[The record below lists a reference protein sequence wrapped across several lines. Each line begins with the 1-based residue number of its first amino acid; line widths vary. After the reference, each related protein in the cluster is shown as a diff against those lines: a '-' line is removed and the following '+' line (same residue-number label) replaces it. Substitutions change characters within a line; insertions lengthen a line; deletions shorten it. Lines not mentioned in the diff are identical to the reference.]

1 MASLAR
7 SLQAELDESNAAS
20 AAAASG
26 HAESAG
32 KARETIERLQA
43 EVHALKAEAAAH
55 DAEMAA
61 GAAAEELKLQRSQL
75 EAQQLKMASMG
86 RMLHAQLQAGQ
97 AAHDSELR
105 LREQLNCQLT
115 EQHAKAEALQQQ
127 AYDLALERAEFSQ
140 SAEPT
145 PRGGPAEGAGAGGA
159 AGAAGAPPP
168 ASPRRGQLAL
178 SEALSEAEGRM
189 AEELR
194 ALRGQLGASTAKG
207 TRLQSELEA
216 SEAELAELH
225 DGYTLVW
232 EELQHQREAMAK
244 AMAQC
249 EALQAQVDASAALTT
264 PRPE

>member
-1 MASLAR
+1 MRARAPLA
-7 SLQAELDESNAAS
+7 Q
-20 AAAASG
+20 
-26 HAESAG
+26 
-32 KARETIERLQA
+32 
-43 EVHALKAEAAAH
+43 VHALKAEAAAH

-86 RMLHAQLQAGQ
+86 RMLHAQLQAGQVRARRQAARGMSHVARARASPHMHVHVHVQ

-189 AEELR
+189 AEEVR